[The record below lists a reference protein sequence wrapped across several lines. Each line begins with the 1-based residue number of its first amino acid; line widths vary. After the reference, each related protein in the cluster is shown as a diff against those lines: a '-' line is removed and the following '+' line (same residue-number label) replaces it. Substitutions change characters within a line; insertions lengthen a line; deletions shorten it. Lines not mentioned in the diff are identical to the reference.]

1 MKKSFL
7 LSVCV
12 AGLLMACSNTKE
24 TASGLKFSVV
34 KSGGADVAENGQ
46 IMIISFLFK
55 DGKDSVWSDSRT
67 NPFPTMIKKDS
78 SMATDQVMEV
88 VQLLGKGDSV
98 TFQIPAKD
106 LFAKTFR
113 SPIPPNVDST
123 ANFTFQIG
131 VIDVVTE
138 ERAREMQNEFMA
150 KQNEEALKLQN
161 EQLAKDT
168 LAIELFL
175 KEKAIVAQKTTS
187 GLRYII
193 TKPGTG
199 ANAQQG
205 EMVKVNYVG
214 KLLDGTFFDSSIES
228 VAKANNGFN
237 EQRRPYEPLQL
248 TLGMQQVIPGW
259 EEALGLMNKGSKM
272 TVYIPSTLAY
282 GSRRRSEVIAENS
295 ILVFEMELVDIIKAN

>member
-24 TASGLKFSVV
+24 TPSGIKFNVV
-34 KSGGADVAENGQ
+34 KSGGAEVAENGQ
-46 IMIISFLFK
+46 IIIMSFLYK
-55 DGKDSVWSDSRT
+55 DDKDSVWTDSRK
-67 NPFPTMIKKDS
+67 NPYPMMFQKDS
-78 SMATDQVMEV
+78 TKTNDPVLEV
-88 VQLLGKGDSV
+88 INMLGKGDSV
-98 TFQIPAKD
+98 TFKIGAKE
-106 LFAKTFR
+106 LFAKIGQ
-113 SPIPPNVDST
+113 SIPMGLDST
-123 ANFTFQIG
+123 ATLTFQIG
-131 VIDVVTE
+131 VTDVVTE

-175 KEKAIVAQKTTS
+175 KEKAIVAQKTVS

-259 EEALGLMNKGSKM
+259 EEAISLMNKGSKM

-295 ILVFEMELVDIIKAN
+295 ILVFEMELVDIVKAK

>member
-24 TASGLKFSVV
+24 TPSGLKFTMV
-34 KSGGADVAENGQ
+34 KSGGAELAENGQ
-46 IMIISFLFK
+46 IMIINFLFK
-55 DGKDSVWSDSRT
+55 DGKDSVWTDSQK

-78 SMATDQVMEV
+78 AMATDQVMEV
-88 VQLLGKGDSV
+88 VQMLGKGDSV

-113 SPIPPNVDST
+113 SPVPPNVDST

-138 ERAREMQNEFMA
+138 ERAREMQNEYMA
-150 KQNEEALKLQN
+150 KQNEDALKLEK

-168 LAIELFL
+168 LAIDLFL
-175 KEKAIVAQKTTS
+175 KEKAIVAKKTAS
-187 GLRYII
+187 GLRYVIS
-193 TKPGTG
+193 KPGVG
-199 ANAQQG
+199 PNAQAGQT
-205 EMVKVNYVG
+205 VKVNYVG
-214 KLLDGTFFDSSIES
+214 TLLDGAFFDSSIES
-228 VAKANNGFN
+228 IAKANNAYN
-237 EQRRPYEPLQL
+237 EQRAPYEPLQL
-248 TLGMQQVIPGW
+248 TLGTQSVIPGW
-259 EEALGLMNKGSKM
+259 EEALTLMNKGSKM

-282 GSRRRSEVIAENS
+282 GNRRRSEVIAENS
-295 ILVFEMELVDIIKAN
+295 ILVFEMELVDIN